1 MKKQYYLYL
10 CKLEYNTLNCSV
22 ALKHTEA
29 YLELILQSK
38 LGRSCTYIKNCKC

>member
-10 CKLEYNTLNCSV
+10 SKLEYNTLNCSV

-29 YLELILQSK
+29 YLELIWQSK
-38 LGRSCTYIKNCKC
+38 LGRSYTYIKNCKS